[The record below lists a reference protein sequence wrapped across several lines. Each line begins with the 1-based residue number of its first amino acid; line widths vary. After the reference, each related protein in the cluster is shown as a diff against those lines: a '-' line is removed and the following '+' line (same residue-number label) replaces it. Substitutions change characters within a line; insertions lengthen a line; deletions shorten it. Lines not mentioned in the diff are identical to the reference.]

1 MISLIYN
8 GWNIYVRLAIP
19 EKHHEAITSRPLL
32 LSGIGRQAKHSDK
45 KTITVTSM
53 HGKANKLAKAYH
65 RLSTLFN
72 ELKEIAPQLTLD
84 ECWNHLLQK
93 IVDYFE
99 KKSRGS
105 DPPGM
110 FLPAG

>member
-1 MISLIYN
+1 MLLFN
-8 GWNIYVRLAIP
+8 GWCTYGLNSP
-19 EKHHEAITSRPLL
+19 
-32 LSGIGRQAKHSDK
+32 
-45 KTITVTSM
+45 
-53 HGKANKLAKAYH
+53 H